1 MLSFMNEYYKSMKE
15 EMGIDPN
22 YAVEDDDPQ
31 LDIVLKKLR
40 PNTSAQN
47 FREFLTKSSNINK
60 TRAWKQI
67 ARKVHA

>member
-1 MLSFMNEYYKSMKE
+1 LRELQEYEASLGDSADKEALCKSKMLSFMNEYYKSMKE

-40 PNTSAQN
+40 PNTSA
-47 FREFLTKSSNINK
+47 
-60 TRAWKQI
+60 
-67 ARKVHA
+67 